1 MVRRSIL
8 FLVRHFFLCVVHLIA
23 QFGTFFFHFADRSVC
38 GAVFIEIADRFIS
51 KIFGFFDDIVSLLIC
66 FAQDLVT
73 ACV

>member
-1 MVRRSIL
+1 
-8 FLVRHFFLCVVHLIA
+8 
-23 QFGTFFFHFADRSVC
+23 VC